1 MSAHTAIGTLALII
15 ISASARSQ
23 PTTSTQAGGEICAAV
38 PDSTAPADSLLRPP
52 TPLVPTP
59 VAVRGLY
66 VNRWAALGQKMWQL
80 IGVART
86 TEINSLV
93 IDVKDDRGYL
103 LYKSRVALARAI
115 GADTFMPMRAERMRA
130 VLDTMRAHNIYP
142 IARIVVV
149 KDPLLAEQKL
159 AWAIKRM
166 DAPDK
171 PWLDKNGNPWL
182 DPHQDGV
189 WRYAADLACEAV
201 SLGFSEVQLD
211 YVRFPDERRLW
222 REATFPLAAGR
233 LRAQV
238 IRDQVVKTREW
249 LRPLGVPFTIDVFG
263 LTVTDTTDMGIGQKW
278 ESFVDAADAVLPM
291 MYPSHYAAGS
301 YHIARPNAHPY
312 VVISKGVVDAKRRSK
327 GIPNAGKIVPWY
339 QDFTLGKP
347 RYGAAEIRAQIKGG
361 YDNGIMSWILWNPR
375 SVYTLSALRASDAPQ
390 LRDTSATFRAPSS
403 VRRREPSQPQPVP
416 RCRAGDPPGPRASR
430 QREDCPFRLRRLGQ
444 GNQRRERR
452 CRQAL
457 RAWHRRAGPSGERD
471 DLLWRRA
478 DLAEPLAAL
487 SLSCSRRERRLYS
500 RESAAAL
507 RQFEERNPR
516 TTWCETK
523 CLRSRSRLPWRTQ
536 PAAQSRTRREPP
548 IASS

>member
-1 MSAHTAIGTLALII
+1 MLVVVPHQL
-15 ISASARSQ
+15 Q
-23 PTTSTQAGGEICAAV
+23 TQATQIETRDREPAACAT
-38 PDSTAPADSLLRPP
+38 PLDSSAATDSLIRPP
-52 TPLVPTP
+52 APLVPAP
-59 VAVRGLY
+59 FAVRGLY

-93 IDVKDDRGYL
+93 IDVKDDRGYV
-103 LYKSRVALARAI
+103 LYKSRVPLARAI

-130 VLDTMRAHNIYP
+130 VLDTMRSHNIYP

-149 KDPLLAEQKL
+149 KDPLLAEHKL

-166 DAPDK
+166 DAPAK

-201 SLGFSEVQLD
+201 ALGFSEVQLD

-238 IRDQVVKTREW
+238 IRDQVVKTRQW
-249 LRPLGVPFTIDVFG
+249 LRPLGVPFSIDVFG
-263 LTVTDTTDMGIGQKW
+263 LTVSDTTDMGIGQKW
-278 ESFVDAADAVLPM
+278 ESFVDAADVVLPM
-291 MYPSHYAAGS
+291 MYPSHYAPGS

-312 VVISKGVVDAKRRSK
+312 DIIDRGIEDAKRRSQ

-347 RYGAAEIRAQIKGG
+347 RYGVAEIRAQIKGG

-375 SVYTLSALRASDAPQ
+375 SVYTLSALRPNGASEPA
-390 LRDTSATFRAPSS
+390 DTSATSRAPFAP
-403 VRRREPSQPQPVP
+403 RHREP
-416 RCRAGDPPGPRASR
+416 
-430 QREDCPFRLRRLGQ
+430 
-444 GNQRRERR
+444 
-452 CRQAL
+452 
-457 RAWHRRAGPSGERD
+457 
-471 DLLWRRA
+471 
-478 DLAEPLAAL
+478 
-487 SLSCSRRERRLYS
+487 
-500 RESAAAL
+500 
-507 RQFEERNPR
+507 
-516 TTWCETK
+516 
-523 CLRSRSRLPWRTQ
+523 TQ
-536 PAAQSRTRREPP
+536 PPSAPR
-548 IASS
+548 